1 MPPAPIRKVQLSPE
15 QERRRGISVEQ
26 AAEIKGI
33 SPDTFRR
40 HYGHLIEKA
49 SPRRDIVR
57 LGSVLD

>member
-1 MPPAPIRKVQLSPE
+1 MPPATIRKVQLSPD

-40 HYGHLIEKA
+40 HSA
-49 SPRRDIVR
+49 T
-57 LGSVLD
+57 